1 MDAQHGPP
9 GAGEVSRRRPELPRF
24 RVPLNPVLP
33 LATALACLYLMLN
46 LSVATWLRFLVWLVV
61 GLAVYFGYGRRNTKL
76 RDDRDT

>member
-1 MDAQHGPP
+1 M
-9 GAGEVSRRRPELPRF
+9 
-24 RVPLNPVLP
+24 LP